1 MPSQPYILEG
11 TVIDE
16 NSIAVASVKVVAHNT
31 TKNNYL
37 STRTDADGK
46 YLIDLSNADYSTGDT
61 IIVKVS
67 DGRYFGEATITVTG
81 SEGQTV
87 NISVNSITGD
97 TVRDKAWIA
106 LYNHLQTGTY
116 AISTDTIHS
125 AMSDD
130 LVKSH
135 GYPIVIIEPAS
146 TSNVK
151 LMMNRDGIKERPI
164 TFNIMVYENTVI
176 KGPAVIGK
184 NCKIKNAYI
193 GPYTSIGSNCV
204 IENTEIEDS
213 IIMDGSYISCSGRIV
228 ESLIGKEVKIME
240 RNQHPIG
247 RKLVLGDRSQ
257 VIL

>member
-1 MPSQPYILEG
+1 MPLQPYILDG
-11 TVIDE
+11 TVTDE

-176 KGPAVIGK
+176 KVEQLADEVEASLDNGWRNLAGSGLK
-184 NCKIKNAYI
+184 NLEILEGDSDWFTEGSKKVHIR
-193 GPYTSIGSNCV
+193 SIP
-204 IENTEIEDS
+204 
-213 IIMDGSYISCSGRIV
+213 
-228 ESLIGKEVKIME
+228 VKF
-240 RNQHPIG
+240 RYV
-247 RKLVLGDRSQ
+247 KA
-257 VIL
+257 